1 LGKTIR
7 VRALPTLSP
16 PDGGFI
22 PLLEKG
28 GELKVKIMKHYLS
41 IKDIDS
47 LPDWVSEA
55 RKLKENPTEFEA
67 LGKGKTICLLF
78 FNNSLR
84 TRLSTQKAAMNL
96 GMEVMVMNFGSEGW
110 QLEFE
115 DGAVMDQG
123 KAEHIKEAAKVV
135 SQFCDI
141 VAIRAF
147 AGLEDKEKDEA
158 EIVLNGFA
166 KHAFVP
172 VVNME
177 SSVGH
182 PLQALADA
190 ITLAEHK
197 NNSKP
202 KVVFSWGPHPKALPH
217 AVANSFV
224 EMMQLQ
230 DADFVITHPK
240 GYELNPELTKN
251 IPIEYNQKKA
261 CENADFI
268 YVKNWS
274 SYSDYGKVLSQDAD
288 WMMTSKKLGNAKL
301 MHCLPVRRNVI
312 VEDAVLDGE
321 QSLVIEQA
329 NNRTYSAQIVL
340 KKILENSK

>member
-1 LGKTIR
+1 
-7 VRALPTLSP
+7 
-16 PDGGFI
+16 
-22 PLLEKG
+22 
-28 GELKVKIMKHYLS
+28 MKHYLS

-55 RKLKENPTEFEA
+55 RKLKEQPNAHKT
-67 LGKGKTICLLF
+67 LGEGKTICLLF

-96 GMEVMVMNFGSEGW
+96 GLDVMIMNFGSEGW

-115 DGAVMDQG
+115 DGVVMDQG
-123 KAEHIKEAAKVV
+123 KSEHIKEAAKVV

-147 AGLEDKEKDEA
+147 ASLTDKEKDEA
-158 EIVLNGFA
+158 EVVLNGFVKQA
-166 KHAFVP
+166 SIP

-190 ITLAEHK
+190 ITIAEQNTK
-197 NNSKP
+197 ARP
-202 KVVFSWGPHPKALPH
+202 KIVLSWAPHPKALPH
-217 AVANSFV
+217 AVANSFI

-240 GYELNPELTKN
+240 GYELNPEIIKD
-251 IPIEYNQKKA
+251 IKVEYDQKKA
-261 CENADFI
+261 CENADFV

-274 SYSDYGKVLSQDAD
+274 SYKEYGKILSQDSN
-288 WMMTSKKLGNAKL
+288 WMMTQEKLGSSKF
-301 MHCLPVRRNVI
+301 MHCLPVRRNV
-312 VEDAVLDGE
+312 VVQDAVLDSE
-321 QSLVIEQA
+321 QSLTIEQA
-329 NNRTYSAQIVL
+329 NNRTFAAQVVL
-340 KKILENSK
+340 KKILSPLTPKGGIKNNLL